1 MGAFVAMIVG
11 STLPSMSAPAAVT
24 SLRSAKRTPLL
35 FTTNM
40 GLEDVVVNEYSERA
54 EAAGV
59 AIHDTDDAP
68 LDLRSYALVEVN
80 ASLDPALALA
90 RAMKSVHHVLAPLYA
105 FSLSSDGDD
114 ALRTI
119 HETVKTLD
127 IPAMA
132 DAGTFRATTV
142 RRGDH
147 DFTSVEVQQW
157 AGGALDDR
165 YNAAVDLEDY
175 DVEVRVDVHD
185 DRCLVSVQHT
195 TEALSRRQARLFQP
209 RAALKPNVA
218 YALLRLAHLDAPPDV
233 VLDPFCG
240 SGTILWEA
248 GALWPDAR
256 LVGNDWHE
264 ETLAGARD
272 NAEAQNVT
280 DRVTLHEADAWHL
293 SETLD
298 GQQADLIVT
307 NPPFGVRLASSMDF
321 GPFYRHMLQQCAAVL
336 RPGGR
341 VVILVLR
348 QSPFNKALQDTD
360 AFNVRHVR
368 VIEIGGLYPR
378 VFVLGRP

>member
-1 MGAFVAMIVG
+1 
-11 STLPSMSAPAAVT
+11 
-24 SLRSAKRTPLL
+24 
-35 FTTNM
+35 M

-54 EAAGV
+54 DEAGFAL
-59 AIHDTDDAP
+59 HDTDDAP
-68 LDLRSYALVEVN
+68 LDLQSYALVEVD
-80 ASLDPALALA
+80 APPAPALDLA
-90 RAMKSVHHVLAPLYA
+90 RAMQSVHHVLAPLYA
-105 FSLSSDGDD
+105 FSLSSDGED
-114 ALRTI
+114 ALWTI

-132 DAGTFRATTV
+132 DADTFRATTV

-147 DFTSVEVQQW
+147 DFTSIDVQQY
-157 AGGALDDR
+157 AGGALDAR
-165 YNAAVDLEDY
+165 YDAAVDLEDH

-195 TEALSRRQARLFQP
+195 KEALSRRQARLFQP

-218 YALLRLAHLDAPPDV
+218 YALLRLAHLDEAPDV

-248 GALWPDAR
+248 GALWPNAR
-256 LVGNDWHE
+256 LIGNDWHE

-272 NAEAQNVT
+272 NAAAQSLT
-280 DRVTLHEADAWHL
+280 GRVTLHEADVWRL
-293 SETLD
+293 DETL
-298 GQQADLIVT
+298 GEQRADLIVT

-321 GPFYRHMLQQCAAVL
+321 GPFYRHVLQQFAAVL

-341 VVILVLR
+341 AVVLVLR
-348 QSPFNKALQDTD
+348 QSPFNKALQEAD
-360 AFNVRHVR
+360 ALDVRHVR

-378 VFVLGRP
+378 VFVLERE

>member
-1 MGAFVAMIVG
+1 M
-11 STLPSMSAPAAVT
+11 PAPVPIT
-24 SLRSAKRTPLL
+24 SLRSAERTPLL

-40 GLEDVVVNEYSERA
+40 GLEDVVINEYRERA
-54 EAAGV
+54 EAAGF
-59 AIHDTDDAP
+59 ALHNTDDAP
-68 LDLRSYALVEVN
+68 LDLRSYALVEVD
-80 ASLDPALALA
+80 APLDPALDLA

-105 FSLSSDGDD
+105 FSLSSDGED
-114 ALRTI
+114 ALWTI

-147 DFTSVEVQQW
+147 DFTSVEVQQY
-157 AGGALDDR
+157 AGGALDER
-165 YNAAVDLEDY
+165 YDATVDLEDY

-185 DRCLVSVQHT
+185 DRCLVSVQRT
-195 TEALSRRQARLFQP
+195 KEALSRRQARLFQP

-218 YALLRLAHLDAPPDV
+218 YALLRLAHCPSPPDV

-248 GALWPDAR
+248 GALWPNAR
-256 LVGNDWHE
+256 LIGNDWHE

-272 NAEAQNVT
+272 NADAQNLT
-280 DRVTLHEADAWHL
+280 DRVTLHEADVWRL
-293 SETLD
+293 DETLD
-298 GQQADLIVT
+298 GQQADVIVT

-321 GPFYRHMLQQCAAVL
+321 GPFYRHVLQQFAAVL

-348 QSPFNKALQDTD
+348 QSPFNDALNETD
-360 AFNVRHVR
+360 AFDVRHVR

-378 VFVLGRP
+378 VFVLGHP